1 MDSGLD
7 EPPTKLELD
16 HAKAAV
22 ASGQAALDS
31 ALAKEAALLAGPSA
45 TELEIQRQSVILA
58 EIAVVEAQDIVEY
71 RALRAPFD
79 GVVGS
84 VGVVPGDRVG
94 ASTVA
99 FVVTD
104 LDSIRVDLTISESD
118 LIGLTPGLV
127 GAALFDSMPGQPYVL
142 KITGISTVPTV
153 TQGVVTYPVQ
163 AQILR
168 GADIIAEREKL
179 RRLLASL
186 GGTAGISVGGALAG
200 FGGGGGSPAGARDMA
215 AIQSLLNPEP
225 PAVGMNATV
234 IVVIDVK
241 EDVLL
246 VPSEAVHREG
256 RTSYVVVPTEDGGTE
271 QRDVRLGSTDGTR
284 TEVLSGLEE
293 GEVVLVGTTVS
304 ASAGAEQ
311 AASLLPRIHRR
322 TALGTALEEAR
333 GCSCESGIM
342 VL

>member
-1 MDSGLD
+1 M
-7 EPPTKLELD
+7 
-16 HAKAAV
+16 
-22 ASGQAALDS
+22 
-31 ALAKEAALLAGPSA
+31 KEAALLAGPSA

-58 EIAVVEAQDIVEY
+58 EIALAEAQDAVEDLT
-71 RALRAPFD
+71 LRAPFD

-84 VGVVPGDRVG
+84 VGVVPGDR
-94 ASTVA
+94 ASATTVA
-99 FVVTD
+99 FVLTD
-104 LDSIRVDLTISESD
+104 MDSIRVDLTISESD
-118 LIGLTPGLV
+118 LIGLAPGLV
-127 GAALFDSMPGQPYVL
+127 GAALFDSMPGRPYVL

-168 GADIIAEREKL
+168 GPDIIAERERL

-186 GGTAGISVGGALAG
+186 GGTAGFSVGESAGGALAG
-200 FGGGGGSPAGARDMA
+200 FGGGGGSPVGARDMA

-246 VPSEAVHREG
+246 VPSEAVRRQG
-256 RTSYVVVPTEDGGTE
+256 RTSYVVVPAEDGGTE

-304 ASAGAEQ
+304 ASAGTEQ
-311 AASLLPRIHRR
+311 LSPQLRGPRPIR
-322 TALGTALEEAR
+322 
-333 GCSCESGIM
+333 
-342 VL
+342 